1 MNRRP
6 DIDTVIF
13 DMDGTLLKSDTYCI
27 DAIQDAIRRVYS
39 QHNIKAPIP
48 TPEIILQKVG
58 KPSREFYQE
67 LLPKDYS
74 HLINEVFAHI
84 SKNEITAL
92 RKGRGKLFDGA
103 IPTLQYLKEK
113 GYKLAMVSNCSSKY
127 FQTVIEVFELNK
139 YLDRAMCIGRSKG
152 ATKSNIIKQFLTE
165 LQSNGAVVIGDRAYD
180 IDAGRQNNCITIGCL
195 YGYGSKEELRDADYL
210 ITAILELKKLL

>member
-1 MNRRP
+1 MNRKP

-27 DAIQDAIRRVYS
+27 DAIQDAIKTVYN

-48 TPEIILQKVG
+48 TSEEILQKVG

-67 LLPKDYS
+67 LLPKNYA
-74 HLINEVFAHI
+74 HLINEVFTHI
-84 SKNEITAL
+84 SANEISAL
-92 RKGRGKLFDGA
+92 RSGKGKLFEGA

-113 GYKLAMVSNCSSKY
+113 GYKLAMVSNCSTKY

-139 YLDRAMCIGRSKG
+139 YLDRARCIGESKG
-152 ATKSNIIKQFLTE
+152 ATKSDIIRKFLVE
-165 LQSNGAVVIGDRAYD
+165 LESNGAAVVGDRAYD
-180 IDAGRQNNCITIGCL
+180 IEAGKENNCITFGCL
-195 YGYGSKEELRDADYL
+195 YGYGSKEELQGADYL
-210 ITAILELKKLL
+210 ISNISELKNLL